1 MMGDKVVLMSRE
13 EGVDVCGREQ
23 TMDGINF

>member
-1 MMGDKVVLMSRE
+1 MGDKVVLMSRE